1 MRWAYAGGEAEGMGF
16 KASLIVDGIHRVGG
30 VLELAENGL
39 LNEIPFIEAWACAG
53 GCLGGPLTAQNPS
66 LACYH
71 LKTWMQKLNLP
82 ERGKRAEAGSVR
94 DRFMQREDPLL
105 PRLGMRLDENLK
117 IAMEKL
123 HQIDQIVKKF
133 PGIDCGSCGC
143 PTCLALAEDIVQGFA
158 SETDCFYVLRKGKNF
173 ST

>member
-1 MRWAYAGGEAEGMGF
+1 
-16 KASLIVDGIHRVGG
+16 
-30 VLELAENGL
+30 
-39 LNEIPFIEAWACAG
+39 
-53 GCLGGPLTAQNPS
+53 
-66 LACYH
+66 
-71 LKTWMQKLNLP
+71 MQKLNLS